1 MIDTKNDYTV
11 YDCDFKLTMIDTG
24 MVINLSRKDHRN
36 LLLLI
41 KSVIMRS
48 PQECAESV
56 KNMSENITI

>member
-48 PQECAESV
+48 PQECV